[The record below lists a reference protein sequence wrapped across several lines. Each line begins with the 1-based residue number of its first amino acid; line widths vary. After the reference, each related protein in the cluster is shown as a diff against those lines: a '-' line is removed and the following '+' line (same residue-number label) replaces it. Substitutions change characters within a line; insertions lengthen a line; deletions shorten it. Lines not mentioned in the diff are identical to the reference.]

1 MEKIKFEYLH
11 NKSVSKIVLSNG
23 KGNILDSGMM
33 KELHEL
39 FLDFKTNN
47 DLKLIIFEGEGNHF
61 CFGASVEEH
70 TKENAPIMLSNFNK
84 LFYELIDLSIPTLA
98 KVSGQCLGGGM
109 ELAIMCNVI
118 LCDKTAKFGQPE
130 IVLGVFA
137 PVASLILPYKIGSGY
152 ADELLISGRTIS
164 AEEAKAIGLVNEICD
179 DKAAMETSCQEWIE
193 KNILP
198 KSASSLRFA
207 VKASR
212 IKLNR
217 IIKKDLPKLE
227 NKYIKQLMETN
238 DANEGINSFLEKRK
252 PIWQNK

>member
-11 NKSVSKIVLSNG
+11 NNSVAKIVLSNG
-23 KGNILDSGMM
+23 KGNIIDSGMM
-33 KELHEL
+33 KELHQL
-39 FLDFKTNN
+39 FWDFKTNN
-47 DLKLIIFEGEGNHF
+47 DLKLITFEGEGNHF
-61 CFGASVEEH
+61 CFGASVPEH
-70 TKENAPIMLSNFNK
+70 IKENAAEMLSNFNK
-84 LFYELIDLSIPTLA
+84 LFYELVDLSIPTFA

-118 LCDKTAKFGQPE
+118 FCDTTAKFGQAE
-130 IVLGVFA
+130 IILGVFA
-137 PVASLILPYKIGSGY
+137 PVASLILPYKIGSAY
-152 ADELLISGRTIS
+152 ADDLLITGKTIS
-164 AEEAKAIGLVNEICD
+164 GDEAKAMGIVNEVYEVHT
-179 DKAAMETSCQEWIE
+179 AMDTAYQEWIE

-212 IKLNR
+212 FKLNR

-227 NKYIKQLMETN
+227 KIYIKQLMETN

-252 PIWQNK
+252 PLWQNK